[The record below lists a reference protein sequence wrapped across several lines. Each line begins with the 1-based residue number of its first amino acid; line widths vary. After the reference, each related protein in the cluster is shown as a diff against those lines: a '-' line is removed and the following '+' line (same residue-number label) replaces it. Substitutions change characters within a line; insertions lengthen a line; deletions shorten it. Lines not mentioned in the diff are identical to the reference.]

1 MSERAVVFVVDDDP
15 SMRRSRILLSFA
27 GTQTAIAATLICFL
41 TCMLFLA
48 RPAHALDPN
57 KRLTQYLHNS
67 WRIQDGSA
75 PAGMFTVA
83 QTSDGFLWFSAYSPA
98 IYRFDG
104 VRFLAQ
110 HLPYKGGSNNKV
122 FKVFGGRAGGLWAV
136 GSREIAYIK
145 DGAVTSDF
153 QLDGFSSFQNVSEDS
168 DGSLWVVRAA
178 ANISDSALCHVAD
191 GKVTCFGKAEGV
203 PISPIDSILSDGKG
217 GFWLGG
223 QTALVHW
230 RDSASETYPI
240 EALRSNV
247 GQHGVVSVALGPD
260 GTVWVG
266 MLAEGPGLGLGQL
279 KEGVVKPFVTP
290 TFDGSKVEVFAMTFD
305 REGNLWVASRGKGL
319 YRIHGD
325 VVDHY
330 GRTDGLSSDAVN
342 LLFEDREG
350 ILWAA
355 TSNGIDSFRDPRVT
369 TFSSSEGLGK
379 DAASGVLASRDG
391 SMWIA
396 NDGSLDRIANGS
408 ISSLRTG
415 AGLPGHQVASL
426 LEDRAGNLWVGV
438 DDALYVLKDGRF
450 QRIAGPDHK
459 PLGLVVGIT
468 EDIDGNIWAACAGNP
483 RRLVRIRD
491 FEVREEFPTSQVPAA
506 RTLAPDPQGGIWI
519 ATTTGDLARFRN
531 GAVEKFA
538 LNLKGNPVLRR
549 IVANADGSVLAA
561 SEDGLVGL
569 RKGKVQRM
577 TTENGLP
584 CSAVFSF
591 VEDKEKRWWL
601 YTDCGVLELADSEL
615 QRWWSDPGALVQTR
629 IYDRLDGAQPNAP
642 YFNSAAYSPDGRVWF
657 VNGQVVQM
665 VDPSTL
671 SRKAPAAPTYIE
683 SVIVDRKELPATGNL
698 GLAPQPRDL
707 QIDYT
712 SPTFTV
718 PQKVKFRYRL
728 DSYDNDWHDAGT
740 RRQAFYTD
748 LPPGKYTFSVI
759 AANSDGVWNESPAKL
774 DFSIAPA
781 YFQTNWFRALCA
793 AVFLAML
800 WMAYRLRVRY
810 LQRRFET
817 TLLAEEK
824 LREKDDALEMARMEL
839 ARVSRLTTLGEL
851 TTSVAHEVSQ
861 PLGAMVASAG
871 ACARWLAA
879 DPPAMAEARSALDNI
894 VADGKRAREVIARIR
909 ALTKRQAPR
918 MDLLDL
924 NGEILEVLALTE
936 QELHSHDIVLETK
949 LDGTLPQVRG
959 DRVQLQQ
966 VLLNLILNAIEAM
979 SAVNDRPRELTIVSA
994 QGTDGVMVEVCDSG
1008 IGLDQDHAERV
1019 FEAFYTT
1026 KAEGLGIG
1034 LSISRSIIE
1043 AHGGRLWAAPNEPH
1057 GAVFGFSLPAAENG
1071 QS

>member
-1 MSERAVVFVVDDDP
+1 M
-15 SMRRSRILLSFA
+15 
-27 GTQTAIAATLICFL
+27 ATLICCL
-41 TCMLFLA
+41 TCALFLA
-48 RPAHALDPN
+48 RPAYALDPN
-57 KRLTQYLHNS
+57 KRLTQYLHTS

-83 QTSDGFLWFSAYSPA
+83 QTSDGFLWFSNYSPA

-104 VRFLAQ
+104 VRFLSRHFA
-110 HLPYKGGSNNKV
+110 YKGGSSNKV
-122 FKVFGGRAGGLWAV
+122 FKVFGDRAGGLWAV

-145 DGAVTSDF
+145 EGAVASDV
-153 QLDGFSSFQNVSEDS
+153 QLDGFSSFQNVSEDP

-191 GKVTCFGKAEGV
+191 GKVKCFGKAEGV
-203 PISPIDSILSDGKG
+203 PISPIDSISADGKG

-230 RDSASETYPI
+230 RDGASETYPI

-279 KEGVVKPFVTP
+279 KEGIVKPFVTP
-290 TFDGSKVEVFAMTFD
+290 TFDGSKVEVFGMTFD
-305 REGNLWVASRGKGL
+305 RDGNLWVASRGKGL
-319 YRIHGD
+319 YRIYGD

-330 GRTDGLSSDAVN
+330 GRTDGLSSDSVN

-350 ILWAA
+350 ILWVA

-379 DAASGVLASRDG
+379 DAAAGVLATRDG
-391 SMWIA
+391 SIWVA
-396 NDGSLDRIANGS
+396 NDGSLDHIANGS

-438 DDALYVLKDGRF
+438 DDSLYVLKDGRF
-450 QRIAGPDHK
+450 QRIAGLDHK
-459 PLGLVVGIT
+459 SLGLVVAIT
-468 EDIDGNIWAACAGNP
+468 EDNDGNIWAACAGNP
-483 RRLVRIRD
+483 RKLVRIRD
-491 FEVREEFPTSQVPAA
+491 LEVREEFPTSQVPAA

-538 LNLKGNPVLRR
+538 LNLKGNPYLRR

-569 RKGKVQRM
+569 RQGKVQRM

-657 VNGQVVQM
+657 PNGQVVQM
-665 VDPSTL
+665 VDPSRL
-671 SRKAPAAPTYIE
+671 SRKAPPAPTYIE
-683 SVIVDRKELPATGNL
+683 SVIVDRREFAATENL
-698 GLAPQPRDL
+698 GLEPQPRDL

-712 SPTFTV
+712 SPVFTI

-728 DSYDNDWHDAGT
+728 DPFDSDWHDAGT

-748 LPPGKYTFSVI
+748 LPPGSYKFRVV
-759 AANSDGVWNESPAKL
+759 AANSDGVWNEAPAKL

-800 WMAYRLRVRY
+800 WIAYRLRVRH

-817 TLLAEEK
+817 TLEARVGERTRIARELHDTLLQSFHGLMYRFQAVLMLLPGEPVKARQELEGAVDQASQAITEGRDAVQGLRASATEMNDLADAIREVAAEASDGEAASVRIHVEGAARKLHPIVRDEVFRIADEALRNAFRHANAKQVEVEIRYDVREFRLRVRDDGAGIDPAILEAGGREGHFGLRGMRERAQAVGGK
-824 LREKDDALEMARMEL
+824 LRL
-839 ARVSRLTTLGEL
+839 
-851 TTSVAHEVSQ
+851 
-861 PLGAMVASAG
+861 
-871 ACARWLAA
+871 W
-879 DPPAMAEARSALDNI
+879 SALDTGTEVELI
-894 VADGKRAREVIARIR
+894 IPGSRAYAG
-909 ALTKRQAPR
+909 A
-918 MDLLDL
+918 
-924 NGEILEVLALTE
+924 
-936 QELHSHDIVLETK
+936 
-949 LDGTLPQVRG
+949 
-959 DRVQLQQ
+959 
-966 VLLNLILNAIEAM
+966 
-979 SAVNDRPRELTIVSA
+979 VSA
-994 QGTDGVMVEVCDSG
+994 RSRLADKLFGQT
-1008 IGLDQDHAERV
+1008 
-1019 FEAFYTT
+1019 
-1026 KAEGLGIG
+1026 
-1034 LSISRSIIE
+1034 IS
-1043 AHGGRLWAAPNEPH
+1043 ND
-1057 GAVFGFSLPAAENG
+1057 
-1071 QS
+1071 